1 MEKRPEKKFIPVMLT
16 PFKENGA
23 IDFEGLTRLTEMY
36 LDAGV
41 KGLFAN
47 CQSSEMFE
55 LSNDEKLSIVNH
67 VMKVTRQRVPVVA
80 VGNFGKTIS
89 AQADFI
95 NKIYDTGVQ
104 AAIIVTSLI
113 ALENEQS
120 KIFEEKVFRLFELT
134 GKIPLGFYECPEP
147 YKRLLTAEQ
156 LKKFVATGR
165 VIYHKD
171 TCLDIVLLTEKLKA
185 TNAYTSFGLYDAYV
199 INAVD
204 SLKAGAAGLS
214 CIQGNFFPEL
224 IVWLCEHYDDNAS
237 IEDVSKVQH
246 FLKDNM
252 EVMHNSYPATAKYYL
267 RKSGLNIS
275 IFTRAKPGIF
285 TPQMKDKLDHLFD
298 QYNRLKKTI
307 EIQEL
312 KLLQ

>member
-16 PFKENGA
+16 PFKESGE
-23 IDFEGLTRLTEMY
+23 IDFDCLTRLTEMY
-36 LDAGV
+36 IQAGV

-55 LSNDEKLSIVNH
+55 LSNDEKLLVVKHI
-67 VMKVTRQRVPVVA
+67 MKITDGRMPVVA
-80 VGNFGKTIS
+80 VGNFGKTI
-89 AQADFI
+89 ARQADFM
-95 NKIYDTGVQ
+95 NKIYDAGAQ
-104 AAIIVTSLI
+104 AVIIVTSLI
-113 ALENEQS
+113 ASKNEPS
-120 KIFEEKVFRLFELT
+120 EVFEERIFQLFELT

-147 YKRLLTAEQ
+147 YKKVLTAKQ

-171 TCLDIVLLTEKLKA
+171 TCLDIALVREKLKA
-185 TNAYTSFGLYDAYV
+185 TNEYTSFGLYDAYV

-214 CIQGNFFPEL
+214 CIQGNYFPEL
-224 IVWLCEHYDDNAS
+224 IVWLCEHYDDDANL
-237 IEDVSKVQH
+237 EDLSKVRY

-252 EVMHNSYPATAKYYL
+252 EVMHHSYPTAAKYYL
-267 RKSGLNIS
+267 QKSGFNIS
-275 IFTRAKPGIF
+275 LFTRSRPGAF
-285 TPQMKDKLDHLFD
+285 TLDTKNKLDRLFD
-298 QYNRLKKTI
+298 QYNRLKKNI
-307 EIQEL
+307 ELQEL